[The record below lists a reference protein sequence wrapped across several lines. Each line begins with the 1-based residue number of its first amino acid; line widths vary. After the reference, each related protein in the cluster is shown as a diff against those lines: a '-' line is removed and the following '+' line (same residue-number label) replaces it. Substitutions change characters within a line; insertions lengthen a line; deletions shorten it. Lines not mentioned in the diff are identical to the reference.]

1 MAVDEHHPR
10 LARPCVR
17 ESAGQFARGLDT
29 GQARADHD
37 DRVGSR
43 VGGTVGQ
50 RGKMT
55 TQLGRV
61 VKGVDVET
69 EFGQAGDVGLD
80 QLAAQSDD
88 QPVVGV

>member
-1 MAVDEHHPR
+1 MSTTRAVR
-10 LARPCVR
+10 GA
-17 ESAGQFARGLDT
+17 AGQFARGLDT
-29 GQARADHD
+29 GQARADDD
-37 DRVGSR
+37 DRVGSG

-50 RGKMT
+50 CGEMT
-55 TQLGRV
+55 TQLHRA

-88 QPVVGV
+88 QPVIGV